1 MSLLIE
7 ILIDNVDFEQIS
19 HQRYPFRVYSSCLED
34 ASWLSNREEQ
44 EYWDSLLVI
53 VLCTEVRNMDV
64 RVTPRRCAARW
75 SDGIWNK
82 MERCIRV
89 RAKSGRRKFSK
100 REKRSYVRPRGP
112 ECGRVDA
119 IVCASVGSWRDD
131 GAHRHVN
138 ERIDNTDAATAAI
151 RCRGG

>member
-1 MSLLIE
+1 M
-7 ILIDNVDFEQIS
+7 
-19 HQRYPFRVYSSCLED
+19 YSSCLED

-44 EYWDSLLVI
+44 ECWDSLLVI
-53 VLCTEVRNMDV
+53 ALSTDVRNMDV

-75 SDGIWNK
+75 NDGIWNK
-82 MERCIRV
+82 MERCTRTGQVRTKKIFQDGEEAVRETAGTGVWTCGVRV
-89 RAKSGRRKFSK
+89 G
-100 REKRSYVRPRGP
+100 
-112 ECGRVDA
+112 A
-119 IVCASVGSWRDD
+119 IACASVGSWRDD